1 MIGSATYSTAGQSPA
16 ALKVGTV
23 LYSGATIK
31 TAAESSVD
39 LFLGKAAGVV
49 RVTENTTLGID
60 KLTITDT
67 GADSVIDTQ
76 LDLTEGIIRG
86 NVNKLSAASKYEIKL
101 PNGVAGI
108 RGTRYVCTASRGRSK
123 VLLLDGSLVFVHAQP
138 TGALVPH
145 VMTAP
150 PAVEIDTADGGA
162 PKPVSPDVIRIE
174 SGKSPDGQQP
184 PPAPPGTPGGNTPGG
199 NNNGTP
205 FVAPDPSKNAK
216 PVEPAIS
223 PSQPN

>member
-1 MIGSATYSTAGQSPA
+1 MNLTKKFAEKRTAWVAIVAMTVLLPAAHAQTQQGRAQVRAVIGSATYSSAGQSPA

-23 LYSGATIK
+23 LYSGSTVK

-76 LDLTEGIIRG
+76 LDLTEGTIRG

-101 PNGVAGI
+101 PNGVDPRR
-108 RGTRYVCTASRGRSK
+108 RGSERG
-123 VLLLDGSLVFVHAQP
+123 DF
-138 TGALVPH
+138 GARL
-145 VMTAP
+145 
-150 PAVEIDTADGGA
+150 
-162 PKPVSPDVIRIE
+162 
-174 SGKSPDGQQP
+174 
-184 PPAPPGTPGGNTPGG
+184 
-199 NNNGTP
+199 
-205 FVAPDPSKNAK
+205 
-216 PVEPAIS
+216 
-223 PSQPN
+223 